1 MKVGQASAR
10 AGQELM
16 SKPKPLPRL
25 TWDEQYLLCRAEE
38 ARTMA
43 DEIRHPECK
52 RIMRGI
58 AESYEYL
65 ARQTEELRRAVGTPG
80 FPGTQKSKAIRKSVP
95 PKRRT
100 GDKGP

>member
-43 DEIRHPECK
+43 
-52 RIMRGI
+52 M
-58 AESYEYL
+58 
-65 ARQTEELRRAVGTPG
+65 
-80 FPGTQKSKAIRKSVP
+80 KSVILNV
-95 PKRRT
+95 R
-100 GDKGP
+100 GS